1 MSRDVQ
7 IFAARAATCLALATA
22 GLGLGANRASAQA
35 TTAEAGQKVYAQ
47 VCLGCHTEAG
57 VGNPGVYPPL
67 DGSEW
72 VNSTPER
79 LVNILLHGLSGPVTV
94 AGEEYNGLMPGWQA
108 SLKNSEIAAV
118 ATYIRSAW
126 GNFASPIT
134 EAQVA
139 AIREATKSRTTPWTA
154 GELIAAT
161 PTEK

>member
-22 GLGLGANRASAQA
+22 GLVLAPGRGAAQA

-72 VNSTPER
+72 VNSAPER
-79 LVNILLHGLSGPVTV
+79 LVNILLHGLMGPVTV
-94 AGEEYNGLMPGWQA
+94 AGEEYNGLMPGWKA
-108 SLKNSEIAAV
+108 SLKDDEIAAV

-126 GNFASPIT
+126 GNFSSAIT
-134 EAQVA
+134 QAQVA
-139 AIREATKSRTTPWTA
+139 AIREATKSRTTPWSA
-154 GELIAAT
+154 AELVAAT

>member
-1 MSRDVQ
+1 MGPS
-7 IFAARAATCLALATA
+7 RAA
-22 GLGLGANRASAQA
+22 AQA

-79 LVNILLHGLSGPVTV
+79 VINILLHGLLGPVTV
-94 AGEEYNGLMPGWQA
+94 AGEEYNGLMPGWKA
-108 SLKNSEIAAV
+108 SLKDDEIAAV

-126 GNFASPIT
+126 GNFSPAISQ
-134 EAQVA
+134 AQVA
-139 AIREATKSRTTPWTA
+139 AIREATKSRTTPWSA
-154 GELIAAT
+154 AELLAAT